1 MEKGTSVATRMIDKE
16 LDEETKS
23 EIDLIVKEIP
33 TYNVRIPRLENEALN
48 LLPKLT
54 EEEIMTIK
62 GYTGLNSKN
71 MNALLRNRWD
81 YEVNGKR
88 TKELENRIQQDVTIM
103 DTIFSKLPKTE
114 EAIVAYRGTTL
125 SEFKKYGI
133 TSLEELVNLKGKF
146 LYEVGYTSTSL
157 YRDSSY
163 YNKEILN
170 SLKNIQ
176 TRYIIPPNSQ
186 DGIPLISDVLSY
198 SPNQQEYLINRSSL
212 SKVIDVKIEND
223 TAVITA
229 VLIPSSIINKK
240 IMLKEKENENRMI
253 S

>member
-1 MEKGTSVATRMIDKE
+1 MEKGTSIATRMIDHE
-16 LDEETKS
+16 LDDETKS
-23 EIDLIVKEIP
+23 EIDLIVREIP

-54 EEEIMTIK
+54 EEEILTIK

-71 MNALLRNRWD
+71 INALLRNRWD
-81 YEVNGKR
+81 YEVNGKK
-88 TKELENRIQQDVTIM
+88 TKEIENRIQQDVTIM
-103 DTIFSKLPKTE
+103 DSIFRKLPKTE

-133 TSLEELVNLKGKF
+133 TSLDELVNLKGKF

-157 YRDSSY
+157 SKDSSY
-163 YNKEILN
+163 YNKEIFN
-170 SLKNIQ
+170 NVKNIQ

-198 SPNQQEYLINRSSL
+198 SPNQQEFLINRSSL
-212 SKVIDVKIEND
+212 AKVIDVKVEND
-223 TAVITA
+223 TATIIA
-229 VLIPSSIINKK
+229 VLIPRSIWNA
-240 IMLKEKENENRMI
+240 KEKAMENENRI
-253 S
+253 AI